1 MSVIINSDTRVIVQG
16 FTGKNGTLHSEQMM
30 EYGTQIV
37 GGVTPKK
44 GGTTHLGKPVFDDV
58 ASAREATDAKTAR
71 IADPNVKNDEALKRS
86 QRHHHHQNLFG
97 LMKMIW
103 IHLLESDCQ

>member
-58 ASAREATDAKTAR
+58 ASAREATDANASSKDR
-71 IADPNVKNDEALKRS
+71 
-86 QRHHHHQNLFG
+86 
-97 LMKMIW
+97 
-103 IHLLESDCQ
+103 